1 MKDIFQILQSKQRQL
16 LDTARDYETLS
27 REVEALKLA
36 ARLIADDK
44 QSANGNELTQPE
56 MIREVL
62 KAKGQPM
69 HITLIGKA
77 IQKKYKK
84 KFKSL
89 YLTSIVYRSMKKGK
103 LFVKTKPNTF
113 GLLEWQVRESEKKDT
128 IEQPK
133 VTT

>member
-1 MKDIFQILQSKQRQL
+1 MKDIFQIIQSKQKL
-16 LDTARDYETLS
+16 LEDVIRHADILG

-36 ARLIADDK
+36 ARLIADED
-44 QSANGNELTQPE
+44 QQVNGNDLTQPE
-56 MIREVL
+56 MIREIL
-62 KAKGQPM
+62 KAKRQPM
-69 HITLIGKA
+69 HITQIGKA

-84 KFKSL
+84 KLKPL

-113 GLLEWQVRESEKKDT
+113 GLLEWQVREPEKKET